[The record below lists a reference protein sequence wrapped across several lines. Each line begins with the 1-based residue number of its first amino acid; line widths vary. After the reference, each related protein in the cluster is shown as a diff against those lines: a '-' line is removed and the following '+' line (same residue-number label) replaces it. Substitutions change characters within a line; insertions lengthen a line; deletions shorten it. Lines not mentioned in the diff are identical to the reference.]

1 MEITK
6 FAIIDADTNKHVVS
20 VEATS
25 TKDAIERFGLVKKLV
40 QHYKEPGSF
49 WQVIEHDPEV
59 HSTAPVFTEPF
70 FLVLEQLESSKIP
83 KH

>member
-1 MEITK
+1 MEIIK
-6 FAIIDADTNKHVVS
+6 FAIIDADTSKHVVS
-20 VEATS
+20 VEAFS
-25 TKDAIERFGLVKKLV
+25 TTDAIERFGLIRTLV

-59 HSTAPVFTEPF
+59 HSTAPTFTESF
-70 FLVLEQLESSKIP
+70 FLVIEQLASSNAL